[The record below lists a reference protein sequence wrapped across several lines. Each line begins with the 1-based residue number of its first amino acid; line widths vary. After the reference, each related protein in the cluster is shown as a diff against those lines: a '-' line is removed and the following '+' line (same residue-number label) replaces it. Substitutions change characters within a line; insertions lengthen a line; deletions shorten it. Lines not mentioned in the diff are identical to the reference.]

1 MIHPWRR
8 LRALTEVTLE
18 WHEGGDMGFT
28 DFDRKVISIRRGMTQ
43 AERRCT
49 VMHEVLHWHRGPVTV
64 GMADHEEVQV
74 RKETARLLLPTVK
87 LIGDAYEWAC
97 GDDEAAA
104 DDLWVDVHVLRD
116 RMTWMTHPGE
126 RGYLARRFDE
136 RQEW

>member
-8 LRALTEVTLE
+8 LRVHSEVTLE
-18 WHEGGDMGFT
+18 WHDDGDMGCT
-28 DFDRKVISIRRGMTQ
+28 DFVRRTISLRRGLTW

-49 VMHEVLHWHRGPVTV
+49 ILHEVLHWERGWVPM
-64 GMADHEEVQV
+64 GLAAKEETQV
-74 RKETARLLLPTVK
+74 RKETAVLMLPSVK

-104 DDLWVDVHVLRD
+104 DELGVDVEVLRD
-116 RMTWMTHPGE
+116 RMRWMSHPGE
-126 RGYLARRFDE
+126 RGYLARRFNE